1 MEMVETKLRPGLH
14 LLTSGLELLNR
25 NKLNLGD
32 DLFVFLYLF
41 RRTKQYMH
49 HPKMNPTDLGGIV
62 VDQANR
68 SCVEGSLNR
77 EFFAYLSFDSILKR
91 LQADGK
97 KRMVFIIDVAAD
109 ANGSFGNQTLFA
121 GLLATNIMKNA
132 LSVSDHHIGDDL
144 FEIRIRL
151 CLGAGL
157 KTVVLLIKDYWQIAI
172 NLGSETLKKAKLL
185 KNRTGKNE
193 NFFVCN
199 RHKLSD
205 LPFQR
210 PPRKGSFSVTHAGAF
225 LQRLL
230 PAEQFAEWI
239 RIFHAP
245 KNTGAGSRG

>member
-41 RRTKQYMH
+41 RRTKQ
-49 HPKMNPTDLGGIV
+49 
-62 VDQANR
+62 
-68 SCVEGSLNR
+68 
-77 EFFAYLSFDSILKR
+77 YLSFDSILKR

-132 LSVSDHHIGDDL
+132 LSVSDHHRGDDL